1 MNDDSDTFEI
11 IAEKS
16 IFIEHDPIMKEKKK
30 KKDNISND
38 TINKPTRK
46 KNIILISGKM
56 LVSLNY
62 FPRRILAF

>member
-16 IFIEHDPIMKEKKK
+16 IFIEHYPIMKEKKT

-46 KNIILISGKM
+46 KKYH
-56 LVSLNY
+56 LNFWY
-62 FPRRILAF
+62 GVDFIELFSSSNF

>member
-1 MNDDSDTFEI
+1 MFDDSDTFEI

-16 IFIEHDPIMKEKKK
+16 IFIEHYPIMKEKKT

-46 KNIILISGKM
+46 TKIS
-56 LVSLNY
+56 S
-62 FPRRILAF
+62 